1 MDIKQKIKIE
11 LSFSEIDTIAKCLQT
26 APMAW
31 IETNPILM
39 EINKQVM
46 AITKPEINNSQNDK
60 AKQEAIC
67 QQ

>member
-31 IETNPILM
+31 IETNPILV
-39 EINKQVM
+39 EINRQVM
-46 AITKPEINNSQNDK
+46 AMTKPEIKGDQNGVEK
-60 AKQEAIC
+60 INRN
-67 QQ
+67 

>member
-46 AITKPEINNSQNDK
+46 AITKPEINNSQNHK

>member
-11 LSFSEIDTIAKCLQT
+11 LSFSDIDTIAKCLQT

-31 IETNPILM
+31 IETNPILV
-39 EINKQVM
+39 EINRQVM
-46 AITKPEINNSQNDK
+46 AMTKPEINNSQNGNP
-60 AKQEAIC
+60 KQEDLC